1 MGKPRVGTYEYA
13 AYFGKQ
19 AINVRRYVEEG
30 DDIVHVPNILDG
42 YVVNIV
48 IHCIRIVYLKC

>member
-13 AYFGKQ
+13 AYFKKQ

-42 YVVNIV
+42 YVVNTV
-48 IHCIRIVYLKC
+48 IRCIRIVYLKC